1 MALVEFVPE
10 KEIICDGCERRIA
23 PGEVAYRNDEIEGS
37 FWCKQCYDEVV
48 AELMEEDEDEAPYD
62 DSLNEKGAPAAAPAQ
77 PMRQAAPA
85 AAPAQPMRQAAPAA
99 PAQPMRQAAPAAAPA
114 QPMRQAAPAAAP
126 AQPMRQAAPAAAPA
140 QPMRQAAP
148 AAAPAQPMR
157 QAAPAAAPAQPMRQ
171 AAPAAAPAQPMRQ
184 AAPAAASAQPMRQ
197 AAPAAAPAQPMRQA
211 APAKSH
217 TAAGNESAIAGSRSA
232 DFVASSQADQAVDL
246 AESEQTISKETA
258 ENSFGSRSDS
268 YRLADLVK
276 NEDRDE
282 NDSTYRIGRKRVSED
297 ELASYPPLG
306 VEPVSLHSDTPAEA
320 EEEIESSVNE
330 AAMTSEVPAA
340 DLGAQAE
347 SYQVENRSYTNT
359 SGASDELQD
368 LWSRYHNYMATNIS
382 ADMVEGLADIS
393 SRNWTCIGS
402 DMETV
407 ISQGASKLDL
417 GPETGQLLARLDDEQ
432 TLEYGWPLV
441 VVETNEGMS
450 VAPLLVVNISQPPY
464 EDYSAEVLSE
474 PVINPAVLRA
484 IWSHSSDVN
493 FLRSSFG
500 DGVPHGALAI
510 SRYVQQICETMGLQT
525 FELDPL
531 KLVRELPTD
540 PGVYNMAVLMLTKP
554 ATVAK
559 RNSEELQEVAEREDW
574 QSSSSSCL
582 FGVKLDDVEGHQ
594 TMPVMPWSAEPVFE
608 DSLQLI
614 RTKALTVFTMTQR
627 DTVDQLIASACAN
640 AWIDNESIL
649 VLSDD
654 DKRLD
659 EVVHLAG
666 DVHSALLVR
675 TCVARDLAMNPK
687 RKSTSLS
694 DLAGVLLN
702 EVQAA
707 SSSIRQIIGR
717 AYKDLEKVEEIRKE
731 ALKGASFRKTWSD
744 KKIRWEN
751 KRLEVSKRIW
761 QHGLYPQGTDPKEIG
776 VEAQDLD
783 KAVMFKG
790 MRSSMFLKKI
800 GAKSGAD
807 IKDVVEWAN
816 LSLHI
821 KNAEAEIAKVNDPDK
836 YNVGAANYR
845 WAASCIGAVS
855 ARVSGAL
862 TGCANILERLAECT
876 ERDEDTKSIVTEL
889 VPHLKA
895 WASNYYDANEFFEL
909 QPCMFD
915 TIIFD
920 NANQVNLA
928 WALPW
933 AYRAKRLVV
942 IGNPNGIPPNVFVDG
957 AQLNRAAAQFHFDRQ
972 DLINRGLEYG
982 TTSVFNAFSMA

>member
-10 KEIICDGCERRIA
+10 KEIVCDSCQKRIA
-23 PGEVAYRNDEIEGS
+23 PGEIAYRNDEIEGS

-48 AELMEEDEDEAPYD
+48 AELMAEDEDEALYD
-62 DSLNEKGAPAAAPAQ
+62 DSLNESGGSAAPAAAPAQPMRQAAPATAPAQPMRQAAPATAPAQPMRQAAPATAPAQ

-85 AAPAQPMRQAAPAA
+85 AAPAQPMRQAAPASAPAQPMRQAAPASAPAQPMRQAAPASAPAQPMRQAAPTVA
-99 PAQPMRQAAPAAAPA
+99 PAQPMRQAAPAAVSP
-114 QPMRQAAPAAAP
+114 
-126 AQPMRQAAPAAAPA
+126 
-140 QPMRQAAP
+140 
-148 AAAPAQPMR
+148 
-157 QAAPAAAPAQPMRQ
+157 
-171 AAPAAAPAQPMRQ
+171 
-184 AAPAAASAQPMRQ
+184 
-197 AAPAAAPAQPMRQA
+197 
-211 APAKSH
+211 
-217 TAAGNESAIAGSRSA
+217 
-232 DFVASSQADQAVDL
+232 SQAPSAVDL
-246 AESEQTISKETA
+246 GKAEQNIPEESTA
-258 ENSFGSRSDS
+258 DNTFGSRSDT
-268 YRLADLVK
+268 YRLANLVK
-276 NEDRDE
+276 SEDKDE

-306 VEPVSLHSDTPAEA
+306 VEPVSLHNDAQT
-320 EEEIESSVNE
+320 EIEDESTNVTEEVN
-330 AAMTSEVPAA
+330 ATFDVPIA
-340 DLGAQAE
+340 DVGSQTENYRAE
-347 SYQVENRSYTNT
+347 SKVYTEAG
-359 SGASDELQD
+359 GASSGLQG
-368 LWSRYHNYMATNIS
+368 LWNRYHNYMAANLS

-417 GPETGQLLARLDDEQ
+417 GPETDQLLARLDDDQ

-464 EDYSAEVLSE
+464 DDYSADVLSE

-510 SRYVQQICETMGLQT
+510 SRYVQQICGTMGLQT

-540 PGVYNMAVLMLTKP
+540 PGVYNMAVLMLTRS
-554 ATVAK
+554 AAVAK

-582 FGVKLDDVEGHQ
+582 FGVKLDDIEGHQ

-614 RTKALTVFTMTQR
+614 RTKALTVFTMAQR
-627 DTVDQLIASACAN
+627 DIIDQLIASACAN

-659 EVVHLAG
+659 EVVNLAG

-675 TCVARDLAMNPK
+675 TCVSRDLAMNPK

-744 KKIRWEN
+744 KKIRWES
-751 KRLEVSKRIW
+751 KRLEISKRIW

-776 VEAQDLD
+776 IEAQDLA
-783 KAVMFKG
+783 KAVVLKG
-790 MRSSMFLKKI
+790 MRISIFLKKI
-800 GAKSGAD
+800 GAKSGAS
-807 IKDVVEWAN
+807 IEDVVEWAN
-816 LSLHI
+816 ISLHI

-915 TIIFD
+915 TVIFD

-933 AYRAKRLVV
+933 AYRAKRLVI

-957 AQLNRAAAQFHFDRQ
+957 AQLNRTAVQFNFDRQ
-972 DLINRGLEYG
+972 DLVNRGLEYG
-982 TTSVFNAFSMA
+982 ATSVFNAFSMA

>member
-1 MALVEFVPE
+1 MALVEFVPD
-10 KEIICDGCERRIA
+10 KEIVCDGCEKRIA
-23 PGEVAYRNDEIEGS
+23 AGEVAYRNDEIEGS

-48 AELMEEDEDEAPYD
+48 AELMAEDEDEA
-62 DSLNEKGAPAAAPAQ
+62 LHNEHLHESGNSAAAPAQPMRQAAPAGTPAQPMRQAAPAGTPAQPMRQAALAGAPAQPMRQAAPAAPAQ

-99 PAQPMRQAAPAAAPA
+99 PAQPMRQAAPAAPA
-114 QPMRQAAPAAAP
+114 QPMRQAAPAAP
-126 AQPMRQAAPAAAPA
+126 AQPMRQATPAESYNTK
-140 QPMRQAAP
+140 QAGTAV
-148 AAAPAQPMR
+148 R
-157 QAAPAAAPAQPMRQ
+157 DGGY
-171 AAPAAAPAQPMRQ
+171 
-184 AAPAAASAQPMRQ
+184 SG
-197 AAPAAAPAQPMRQA
+197 
-211 APAKSH
+211 H
-217 TAAGNESAIAGSRSA
+217 TH
-232 DFVASSQADQAVDL
+232 SSQASSAVDL
-246 AESEQTISKETA
+246 GKAEQSATNNA
-258 ENSFGSRSDS
+258 FGSRSDT

-282 NDSTYRIGRKRVSED
+282 SDSTYRIGRKRVSED

-306 VEPVSLHSDTPAEA
+306 VEPVSLHSDAQSENESESASVAEDIDGA
-320 EEEIESSVNE
+320 SE
-330 AAMTSEVPAA
+330 APVA
-340 DLGAQAE
+340 DLTSQTE
-347 SYQVENRSYTNT
+347 NYRVENKAYTGAA
-359 SGASDELQD
+359 GASDGLQD
-368 LWSRYHNYMATNIS
+368 LWSRYHDYMATNLS

-407 ISQGASKLDL
+407 ISQGVSKLDL
-417 GPETGQLLARLDDEQ
+417 GPETDQLLARLDDDQ
-432 TLEYGWPLV
+432 SLEYGWPLV

-464 EDYSAEVLSE
+464 DDYSAEVLSE

-554 ATVAK
+554 AAVAK
-559 RNSEELQEVAEREDW
+559 RTCEELQEVAERDDW

-582 FGVKLDDVEGHQ
+582 FGVKLDDIEGHQ

-614 RTKALTVFTMTQR
+614 RTKALTVFTMAQR
-627 DTVDQLIASACAN
+627 DIIDQLIASACAN

-666 DVHSALLVR
+666 DVHAALLVR
-675 TCVARDLAMNPK
+675 TCVSRDLAMNPK

-744 KKIRWEN
+744 KKIRWES
-751 KRLEVSKRIW
+751 KRLEISKRIW

-776 VEAQDLD
+776 VEAQDLA
-783 KAVMFKG
+783 KAVILKG
-790 MRSSMFLKKI
+790 MRISMFLKKI
-800 GAKSGAD
+800 GAKSGAN
-807 IKDVVEWAN
+807 IEDVVEWAN

-821 KNAEAEIAKVNDPDK
+821 KNAETEIAKVNDPDK

-915 TIIFD
+915 TVIFD

-933 AYRAKRLVV
+933 AYRAKRLVI
-942 IGNPNGIPPNVFVDG
+942 IGNPNGVPPNVFVDG

-972 DLINRGLEYG
+972 DLVNRGLEYG

>member
-10 KEIICDGCERRIA
+10 KEIVCDGCGKHVAAGR
-23 PGEVAYRNDEIEGS
+23 VAYRDDEMEGS

-48 AELMEEDEDEAPYD
+48 AEVMAEDDEYD
-62 DSLNEKGAPAAAPAQ
+62 DSFSEEGELTATPAQ

-85 AAPAQPMRQAAPAA
+85 AAPAQPMRQAAPAVA
-99 PAQPMRQAAPAAAPA
+99 PAQHAHQT
-114 QPMRQAAPAAAP
+114 
-126 AQPMRQAAPAAAPA
+126 
-140 QPMRQAAP
+140 
-148 AAAPAQPMR
+148 
-157 QAAPAAAPAQPMRQ
+157 
-171 AAPAAAPAQPMRQ
+171 
-184 AAPAAASAQPMRQ
+184 ASAEVHAAVVAEPMASDIHHSDSIESVQDIRSDLTETEHS
-197 AAPAAAPAQPMRQA
+197 AAD
-211 APAKSH
+211 KSK
-217 TAAGNESAIAGSRSA
+217 A
-232 DFVASSQADQAVDL
+232 DN
-246 AESEQTISKETA
+246 T
-258 ENSFGSRSDS
+258 FGSRSDT
-268 YRLADLVK
+268 YRLANLVK
-276 NEDRDE
+276 SEDKDD
-282 NDSTYRIGRKRVSED
+282 NDSTYRIGRKKVSED

-306 VEPVSLHSDTPAEA
+306 VEPVSLHDDPPTESGEKSSDL
-320 EEEIESSVNE
+320 SGGLGGV
-330 AAMTSEVPAA
+330 SEVYTAA
-340 DLGAQAE
+340 TGSQAGL
-347 SYQVENRSYTNT
+347 YGVKDKAYTEV
-359 SGASDELQD
+359 SGVSDGLQA
-368 LWSRYHNYMATNIS
+368 LWGRYHDYMAENLS

-393 SRNWTCIGS
+393 SRNWTCISS

-417 GPETGQLLARLDDEQ
+417 GPETDQLLARLDDDQ

-441 VVETNEGMS
+441 VVETNEGIS

-464 EDYSAEVLSE
+464 DDYSAEVISE

-525 FELDPL
+525 YELDPL
-531 KLVRELPTD
+531 KLVRELPTE
-540 PGVYNMAVLMLTKP
+540 PGVYNMAVLMLTRP
-554 ATVAK
+554 SAAAK
-559 RNSEELQEVAEREDW
+559 RNSEELQEVAERDDW
-574 QSSSSSCL
+574 QSSASSCL
-582 FGVKLDDVEGHQ
+582 FGVKLNDVEGHQ

-614 RTKALTVFTMTQR
+614 RTKALTVFTMAQR
-627 DTVDQLIASACAN
+627 DTIDQLIASACAN

-687 RKSTSLS
+687 RKATSLS
-694 DLAGVLLN
+694 DLAGILLN

-707 SSSIRQIIGR
+707 SSSIRQIIGK

-731 ALKGASFRKTWSD
+731 ALKGASYRKTWSD
-744 KKIRWEN
+744 KKIRWES
-751 KRLEVSKRIW
+751 KRLEISKRIW
-761 QHGLYPQGTDPKEIG
+761 QHGLYPQGTDPKVIG
-776 VEAQDLD
+776 VEAKNLA

-790 MRSSMFLKKI
+790 MRSSMFLKQI
-800 GAKSGAD
+800 GAKPGAN
-807 IKDVVEWAN
+807 IEDVVEWAN
-816 LSLHI
+816 ISLHI
-821 KNAEAEIAKVNDPDK
+821 KSAEAEIAKVNDPDK

-862 TGCANILERLAECT
+862 TGCANILERLSECT

-915 TIIFD
+915 TVIFD
-920 NANQVNLA
+920 NANQINLA

-957 AQLNRAAAQFHFDRQ
+957 AQLNRAAVQFHFDRQ

-982 TTSVFNAFSMA
+982 ATSVFNAFSMA

>member
-10 KEIICDGCERRIA
+10 KEIVCDGCGKHIA
-23 PGEVAYRNDEIEGS
+23 VGKIAYRDDEMEGS

-48 AELMEEDEDEAPYD
+48 AEVMAEDDEPLYD
-62 DSLNEKGAPAAAPAQ
+62 EHLNESGRLASAPAAALAQ
-77 PMRQAAPA
+77 PMRPSAPAAALAQPMRPSAPAAALAQPVRPSAPAAALAQPMRPAAPA
-85 AAPAQPMRQAAPAA
+85 AAPAQPMRPF
-99 PAQPMRQAAPAAAPA
+99 APAAAPA
-114 QPMRQAAPAAAP
+114 QPMRPSAPAAAP
-126 AQPMRQAAPAAAPA
+126 AQPMRPSAPAAAPA
-140 QPMRQAAP
+140 QPMRPSAP
-148 AAAPAQPMR
+148 AAAPSERYAAVDSKSASAAQESHSAGYRAPY
-157 QAAPAAAPAQPMRQ
+157 QAVS
-171 AAPAAAPAQPMRQ
+171 
-184 AAPAAASAQPMRQ
+184 AASSSRTEQ
-197 AAPAAAPAQPMRQA
+197 
-211 APAKSH
+211 
-217 TAAGNESAIAGSRSA
+217 GGSE
-232 DFVASSQADQAVDL
+232 ASSL
-246 AESEQTISKETA
+246 GTTS
-258 ENSFGSRSDS
+258 GSHSDT

-276 NEDRDE
+276 NEDKDDD
-282 NDSTYRIGRKRVSED
+282 DSTYRIGRKRVSEE
-297 ELASYPPLG
+297 ELSSYPPLG
-306 VEPVSLHSDTPAEA
+306 VEPVSLHSDTSA
-320 EEEIESSVNE
+320 EETKNYVEKAGEVEEASDVSSESQ
-330 AAMTSEVPAA
+330 A
-340 DLGAQAE
+340 DK
-347 SYQVENRSYTNT
+347 YT
-359 SGASDELQD
+359 SGSKAYTAPSGISGGLQD
-368 LWSRYHNYMATNIS
+368 LWSRYHNYMAENLS

-393 SRNWTCIGS
+393 SRDWTCIGS

-417 GPETGQLLARLDDEQ
+417 GPETDQLLARLGDDQ

-464 EDYSAEVLSE
+464 DDYSAKVISE

-484 IWSHSSDVN
+484 IWAHSSDVN

-531 KLVRELPTD
+531 KLIRELPAD

-554 ATVAK
+554 TAVAK
-559 RNSEELQEVAEREDW
+559 RNSDELREVAQKDDW

-582 FGVKLDDVEGHQ
+582 FGIKLDDIEGHQ

-614 RTKALTVFTMTQR
+614 RTKALTVFTMAQR
-627 DTVDQLIASACAN
+627 DIIDQLIASACAN

-659 EVVHLAG
+659 EVVNLAG

-675 TCVARDLAMNPK
+675 TCVSRDLAMNPK
-687 RKSTSLS
+687 RKATSLS
-694 DLAGVLLN
+694 DLAGILLN

-744 KKIRWEN
+744 KKIRWES
-751 KRLEVSKRIW
+751 KRLEISKRIW

-776 VEAQDLD
+776 VEAQDLV

-800 GAKSGAD
+800 GAKSGAT
-807 IKDVVEWAN
+807 IEDVVEWAN
-816 LSLHI
+816 ISLHI

-836 YNVGAANYR
+836 YNIGAANYR

-895 WASNYYDANEFFEL
+895 WASNYYDADEFFEL

-915 TIIFD
+915 TVIFD
-920 NANQVNLA
+920 NANQINLA

-933 AYRAKRLVV
+933 AYRAKRLVI

-957 AQLNRAAAQFHFDRQ
+957 AQLNRAAVQYHFDRQ

-982 TTSVFNAFSMA
+982 ATSVFNAFSMA